1 MIVEQIFTFCGS
13 TVGILV
19 GLIPKPVI
27 AVIIALFGYACLL
40 VIRKWFFGLTGFDV
54 ETPSGDKYKK

>member
-13 TVGILV
+13 IIGILV

-27 AVIIALFGYACLL
+27 AVIVVLFGFACLL
-40 VIRKWFFGLTGFDV
+40 VFRQWLIDTYLDSLAGNEQK
-54 ETPSGDKYKK
+54 